1 MLKKAVVAL
10 GMVLVLQSVFALCLV
25 SALQLLVLRN
35 TPFGVTGASPVV
47 NAVASKVS
55 LDTRSYADESAV
67 MEAIGQS
74 KLYGAYLP
82 GQARDTLV
90 VVPAKS
96 FFARVEL
103 EAAFEDAA
111 KKLDRPL
118 TVKTVKPL
126 PKYDRLGGV
135 SGLLLIPLLIGGY
148 LAAVLLLK
156 ATRTA
161 AAPWHVAML
170 VGYSTVGALLT
181 DLIAGPG
188 IGAYANSHFWPLL
201 PCFILIAA
209 SVSLA
214 AAAFQ
219 RLLGPLGTLAVA
231 ILFIIVGGS
240 AAGGVGV
247 TLLPDYWQ
255 HLGAVFPPQH
265 AITLVRNV
273 IYFNGNNITTPLI
286 ILGLYALAGG
296 IVIGYLGRWRPVKR
310 VGAAAPADA
319 SDTPDAAD
327 APAAQAAG
335 PKPAVRVL
343 VALAIAAVMQCLF
356 TVNYMSSAHE
366 PVATDMPFGT
376 VGHSP
381 LLTATQ
387 RNLSLKVTQYPDEQA
402 AKDAIDRAEI
412 YGALIPGQTSNTLL
426 VVPTQSDV
434 APLDLAANF
443 EIAAKK
449 LGQPLSVHQY
459 APHPLAK
466 KDPFGLVVSLML
478 VPLLVGGYM
487 APTMLRTVTGS
498 ATGRRRL
505 SALLGF
511 SVVAGLAVNLVVG
524 PWLQGYP
531 LEKFWFVWPILSL
544 IVAVIALVAAV
555 LQKLLGAAGTLVTV
569 IVVMLFGNP
578 SSGGANGVPY
588 LPAFWTDI
596 GPFLPPRNAYILLRN
611 TIYFDGHGT
620 TQALVV
626 LLVYLAVPAIALAL
640 LDRFRTP
647 EIPVTRATEAE
658 ATALTVPVG
667 GLP

>member
-10 GMVLVLQSVFALCLV
+10 GIVLILQSFFALCLV

-82 GQARDTLV
+82 GQASDTLI

-96 FFARVEL
+96 FFGRVEL
-103 EAAFEDAA
+103 EAGFEDAA

-118 TVKTVKPL
+118 TVKAVKPL

-170 VGYSTVGALLT
+170 VGYSAAGALLT

-188 IGAYANSHFWPLL
+188 IGAYSNSHFWPLL

-219 RLLGPLGTLAVA
+219 RLLGPAGTLAVA
-231 ILFIIVGGS
+231 TLFIIVGGS
-240 AAGGVGV
+240 AAGGVGI

-286 ILGLYALAGG
+286 VLGLYALAGG

-319 SDTPDAAD
+319 SDTTDTP
-327 APAAQAAG
+327 PAQAAG
-335 PKPAVRVL
+335 PKTAVRVL

-376 VGHSP
+376 VGPSP

-387 RNLSLKVTQYPDEQA
+387 RNLSLKVSQYPDVQA
-402 AKDAIDRAEI
+402 AKDAIDQAEI
-412 YGALIPGQTSNTLL
+412 YGALIPGQASNTLL
-426 VVPTQSDV
+426 VVPTQSDL
-434 APLDLAANF
+434 APSTW
-443 EIAAKK
+443 
-449 LGQPLSVHQY
+449 P
-459 APHPLAK
+459 
-466 KDPFGLVVSLML
+466 
-478 VPLLVGGYM
+478 
-487 APTMLRTVTGS
+487 RTS
-498 ATGRRRL
+498 KSPRR
-505 SALLGF
+505 
-511 SVVAGLAVNLVVG
+511 
-524 PWLQGYP
+524 
-531 LEKFWFVWPILSL
+531 
-544 IVAVIALVAAV
+544 
-555 LQKLLGAAGTLVTV
+555 
-569 IVVMLFGNP
+569 
-578 SSGGANGVPY
+578 SSGSRSASSSTRRTRWRRKTPSASWCPSCWSRCWSAATWPPPCSEPS
-588 LPAFWTDI
+588 PAA
-596 GPFLPPRNAYILLRN
+596 PPDA
-611 TIYFDGHGT
+611 D
-620 TQALVV
+620 A
-626 LLVYLAVPAIALAL
+626 
-640 LDRFRTP
+640 
-647 EIPVTRATEAE
+647 
-658 ATALTVPVG
+658 
-667 GLP
+667 

>member
-1 MLKKAVVAL
+1 MLKKALVAL
-10 GMVLVLQSVFALCLV
+10 GIVLVLQSFFALCLV
-25 SALQLLVLRN
+25 SALQLLVLRS

-82 GQARDTLV
+82 GQASDTLI

-96 FFARVEL
+96 FFGRVEV

-118 TVKTVKPL
+118 TVQTVKPL

-170 VGYSTVGALLT
+170 VGYSAVGALLT

-188 IGAYANSHFWPLL
+188 IGAYSNSHFWPLL

-209 SVSLA
+209 SVALA

-219 RLLGPLGTLAVA
+219 RLLGPVGTLVVA
-231 ILFIIVGGS
+231 TLFIIVGGS

-247 TLLPDYWQ
+247 TLLPEYWQ

-273 IYFNGNNITTPLI
+273 IYFNGNNITAPLI
-286 ILGLYALAGG
+286 VLGLYALGG
-296 IVIGYLGRWRPVKR
+296 GVIVGYLGRWRPVKLA
-310 VGAAAPADA
+310 GAPPPADA
-319 SDTPDAAD
+319 SDTPDAVE
-327 APAAQAAG
+327 APATQAAG
-335 PKPAVRVL
+335 PRTLVRVL
-343 VALAIAAVMQCLF
+343 IALAIAAVMQCLF

-366 PVATDMPFGT
+366 PVATGMPFGT
-376 VGHSP
+376 VGPSP
-381 LLTATQ
+381 LLAATEK
-387 RNLSLKVTQYPDEQA
+387 NLSLKVSQYPDEQA
-402 AKDAIDRAEI
+402 AKDAIDQAEI
-412 YGALIPGQTSNTLL
+412 YGALIPGQASNILL
-426 VVPTQSDV
+426 VVPTLSDV

-449 LGQPLSVHQY
+449 LGQPLSVQQY

-487 APTMLRTVTGS
+487 ASTMLRTVTGS

-505 SALLGF
+505 TALLGF
-511 SVVAGLAVNLVVG
+511 SVVAGLVVNLVVG
-524 PWLQGYP
+524 LWLQGYP
-531 LEKFWFVWPILSL
+531 LEKFWIVWPILSL
-544 IVAVIALVAAV
+544 IVAVVALVAAV

-569 IVVMLFGNP
+569 IVVMLFGKP

-588 LPAFWTDI
+588 LPAFWRDI

-647 EIPVTRATEAE
+647 EIPVTRETEAE

>member
-1 MLKKAVVAL
+1 M
-10 GMVLVLQSVFALCLV
+10 
-25 SALQLLVLRN
+25 
-35 TPFGVTGASPVV
+35 

-67 MEAIGQS
+67 VEAIGQS

-82 GQARDTLV
+82 GQASDTLI

-96 FFARVEL
+96 FFGRVEL

-126 PKYDRLGGV
+126 PKNDRLGGV

-156 ATRTA
+156 TTRTA

-170 VGYSTVGALLT
+170 VGYSAVGALLT

-188 IGAYANSHFWPLL
+188 IGAYSNSHFWPLL

-219 RLLGPLGTLAVA
+219 RLLGPVGTLAVA
-231 ILFIIVGGS
+231 TLFIIVGGS
-240 AAGGVGV
+240 AAGGVGI

-273 IYFNGNNITTPLI
+273 IYFNGNNIATPLI
-286 ILGLYALAGG
+286 VLGLYALAGG
-296 IVIGYLGRWRPVKR
+296 IVIGYLGRWQPVKR
-310 VGAAAPADA
+310 VGATAP

-327 APAAQAAG
+327 VPAAPTAG
-335 PKPAVRVL
+335 PKTAVRVL
-343 VALAIAAVMQCLF
+343 VALAIAGVMQCLF

-376 VGHSP
+376 VSPSP
-381 LLTATQ
+381 LLAAT
-387 RNLSLKVTQYPDEQA
+387 RSNLSLKVTQYPDEQA
-402 AKDAIDRAEI
+402 AKEAIDRAEI

-426 VVPTQSDV
+426 VVPTLSDV
-434 APLDLAANF
+434 APLDLAVNF

-449 LGQPLSVHQY
+449 LGHPLSVKQY

-478 VPLLVGGYM
+478 IPLLVGGYM
-487 APTMLRTVTGS
+487 ASTMLRTVTGS

-505 SALLGF
+505 TALLGF
-511 SVVAGLAVNLVVG
+511 SVLAGLLVNLVVG

-531 LEKFWFVWPILSL
+531 LEKFWIVWPILSL
-544 IVAVIALVAAV
+544 VIAGVATVAAA

-588 LPAFWTDI
+588 LPAFWRDI
-596 GPFLPPRNAYILLRN
+596 GPFLPPRNAYLLLRN

-626 LLVYLAVPAIALAL
+626 LLLYLAVPAIALAL

-647 EIPVTRATEAE
+647 EIPVTRETEAE

>member
-1 MLKKAVVAL
+1 MLKKALVAL
-10 GMVLVLQSVFALCLV
+10 GMVLVLQSLFALCLV

-55 LDTRSYADESAV
+55 LDTRSYGDESAV

-82 GQARDTLV
+82 GQASDTLI

-96 FFARVEL
+96 FFGRVEL

-170 VGYSTVGALLT
+170 VGYSAVGALLT

-188 IGAYANSHFWPLL
+188 IGAYDNSHFWPLL

-219 RLLGPLGTLAVA
+219 RLLGPPGTLVVA

-240 AAGGVGV
+240 AAGGVGI

-273 IYFNGNNITTPLI
+273 IYFNGNNISTPLI
-286 ILGLYALAGG
+286 VLGLYALAGG
-296 IVIGYLGRWRPVKR
+296 VIVGYLGRRRPVKM
-310 VGAAAPADA
+310 VGAATPPDA
-319 SDTPDAAD
+319 SDAAD
-327 APAAQAAG
+327 APAAG
-335 PKPAVRVL
+335 PKTAVRVL
-343 VALAIAAVMQCLF
+343 IALAIAAAMQCLF
-356 TVNYMSSAHE
+356 TVNYISSAHE
-366 PVATDMPFGT
+366 PVATDMPFGAT
-376 VGHSP
+376 GPSP
-381 LLTATQ
+381 LLAATQ
-387 RNLSLKVTQYPDEQA
+387 QNLSLKVTQYPNEQA

-412 YGALIPGQTSNTLL
+412 YGVLIPGQSSNTLL
-426 VVPTQSDV
+426 VVPTLSDV

-443 EIAAKK
+443 EVAAKK
-449 LGQPLSVHQY
+449 IGQPLSVQQY
-459 APHPLAK
+459 APHALAK
-466 KDPFGLVVSLML
+466 KDPFGLVESLML

-487 APTMLRTVTGS
+487 SSTMLRTVTGS

-505 SALLGF
+505 TALLGF
-511 SVVAGLAVNLVVG
+511 SVLAGLAVNLIVG

-531 LEKFWFVWPILSL
+531 LEKFWIVWPILSL
-544 IVAVIALVAAV
+544 IVAVVALVAAV

-588 LPAFWTDI
+588 LPAFWRDI

-626 LLVYLAVPAIALAL
+626 LLVYLTIPAIALAL

-647 EIPVTRATEAE
+647 EIPLTRETEAE